1 MKRNILIVDDMEI
14 NREILAEAFKDKY
27 NILEAENGK
36 EALRYIEDK
45 SRDIAA
51 ILLDMVMPEMDGMA
65 VLRRMNDLGSIV
77 HIPVFIITA
86 ENNEPMLMEA
96 YSLGAVD
103 VVIKPF
109 MLTFLRCRI
118 ENIIELYSHRNG
130 LEEVINDQ
138 VKRLS
143 KFNKSM
149 VEALATLVE
158 FRDCESGEH
167 IKRMCG
173 LTEILMNKVS
183 SMYPEYRMPKS
194 EIDKIVSASVLHD
207 VGKIAIPDNILNK
220 PGKLTPEEF
229 EIMKRHTVKGCDIL
243 QKMPE
248 MLDES
253 VYSYSCDIARHH
265 HERWDG
271 KGYPDG
277 LSGDK
282 ITVWSQVVSVVDV
295 YDALV
300 SPRVYKKAFDHY
312 TAVKM
317 IMSGECGV
325 FNPKILKAFELS
337 LEKIHQK
344 HIELSKKESSKIVG
358 AARLLIVDDSEIDR
372 TVLKN
377 ILEPDFQTVEAVNGY
392 EALKILDD
400 TNQPNI
406 DGVLL
411 DISMPILDGF
421 NVLKIM
427 RENGSSVPVVL
438 MTSEATKEN
447 VERGIQYNILGF
459 LGKPFNPNA
468 VISKLHSIYNIPEAE
483 EEKDEDEIEVKQE
496 DINEIDL
503 NASMLYFSQLKNV
516 YSSYLINSN
525 MDDEPY
531 KRVSDILAILLEEMA
546 MEKMRTDLDREHI
559 MAISKAAYFYDIG
572 KMGIPDEVVRNN
584 SNNKFYDDN
593 SLVIFE
599 DHAKIGAYIV
609 RLNKDKAC
617 SFFVDT
623 CAEICMHH
631 HERHDGKGYPHKLA
645 GSDITYYT
653 NMTSLCI
660 EFDRI
665 FIKCSDYNEM
675 QFEFALREIEVD
687 IGRFDRDYVNL
698 LKSCQMEIIN
708 YYKHNQR

>member
-27 NILEAENGK
+27 NILEADNGK

-103 VVIKPF
+103 VVVKPF

-317 IMSGECGV
+317 IMGGECGV

-392 EALKILDD
+392 EALKILED

-468 VISKLHSIYNIPEAE
+468 VISKLHSIYNIPEPE

-516 YSSYLINSN
+516 YTSYLINSN
-525 MDDEPY
+525 LNDEPY